1 MLNVLLYAVLL
12 VQPGQPQ
19 SKPASVPPVEVSE
32 REAAQ
37 HRLDHQTLF
46 LRVPKQHGFED
57 SLEIAVTVDRT
68 GSVISTHIDTTGRN
82 RDYKNSPAILADA
95 EAMVRSLKYSPFTRG
110 GKPVVAQFRENV
122 FLLPPELK
130 PARHVPFPRVKDWN
144 SVRIGLSRSGCFGT
158 CPSYSVEIAG
168 DGSVTYDGR
177 SFVTFTGH
185 HRGFTPPRSVIDLVR
200 QFEKADFYS
209 LADKFVSPVTDNPT
223 YTLNISIDG
232 LRKQVVD
239 YVGLQ
244 SGMPLSVSKLEGEV
258 DRIAGSE
265 RWITGNA
272 DTVAALEAEHWDFKS
287 AEAASSLARAAAR
300 GDAAVV
306 RDLVQAGVPVIGR
319 YSANMLGYE
328 NDRGGSPALVLAA
341 GRGDVEMIGALASG
355 GAGADSRA
363 LSDAVVAAARSG
375 NLDAYRLLLTYGAP
389 ANPRDFGGVTALM
402 AAAASGYPAM
412 VRELLERHAD
422 VNAVRITRS
431 SGCGKDSECDQEN
444 GDGTTALMEAVKAS
458 DHDVPPEG
466 VDRVAVVRLLLA
478 AGANVNARDKQG
490 NTALILCSHSAEE
503 AELLL
508 QAGADPN
515 TRNLEGKT
523 ALEITYDDDVKLVL
537 RNHGA
542 VEVKAA
548 REKQ

>member
-12 VQPGQPQ
+12 AQPGLPQ
-19 SKPASVPPVEVSE
+19 SKSAPVPPVEVSE
-32 REAAQ
+32 REAAE
-37 HRLDHQTLF
+37 HRLDRQTLF

-57 SLEIAVTVDRT
+57 YLEISVTVDRA

-82 RDYKNSPAILADA
+82 SPYKNSPAILADA
-95 EAMVRSLKYSPFTRG
+95 EAMVRSLKFSPFTRG
-110 GKPVVAQFRENV
+110 GKPVVAQFTENV

-130 PARHVPFPRVKDWN
+130 PAKHVPFPRVKDWN
-144 SVRIGLSRSGCFGT
+144 SVRIGLSRSGCLGT

-185 HRGFTPPRSVIDLVR
+185 HRGFTPPRNVIDLVR

-209 LADKFVSPVTDNPT
+209 LADKYTTSVTDNPT

-232 LRKQVVD
+232 MRKQVVD

-244 SGMPLSVSKLEGEV
+244 SGMPLAVSKLEDEV
-258 DRIAGSE
+258 DRISGSE
-265 RWITGNA
+265 RWLTGNA
-272 DTVAALEAEHWDFKS
+272 ETVPALEAEHWDFKS
-287 AEAASSLARAAAR
+287 AEAAATLARAAER
-300 GDAAVV
+300 GNAAVV

-328 NDRGGSPALVLAA
+328 NDRGRSPALVLAA
-341 GRGDVEMIGALASG
+341 GRGDVEMIRALASG
-355 GAGADSRA
+355 GAVADSRA

-375 NLDAYRLLLTYGAP
+375 NLDAYRLLLNYGAP
-389 ANPRDFGGVTALM
+389 ANPRDSGGATALM

-422 VNAVRITRS
+422 VNAARIAPPHD
-431 SGCGKDSECDQEN
+431 CGKDVDCEEEN
-444 GDGTTALMEAVKAS
+444 GDGRTALMEAVKAS
-458 DHDVPPEG
+458 DYDVPSEG
-466 VDRVAVVRLLLA
+466 VDRVEVVRLLLA
-478 AGANVNARDKQG
+478 AGANVTARDKQG
-490 NTALILCSHSAEE
+490 NTALILCSDSAEE

-515 TRNLEGKT
+515 ARNLEGKT
-523 ALEITYDDDVKLVL
+523 ALEDTYDDDVKRVL
-537 RNHGA
+537 RSHGA
-542 VEVKAA
+542 VEVKATTK
-548 REKQ
+548 EQ